1 MTAAA
6 AVSLFASDAEAAAAA
21 ETAAHAEAL
30 GSVADDSSGPPD
42 VLEAV
47 AALAARLRADRL
59 DALWRAHRLAR
70 CPLAAMPGGD
80 GAAAAQQAAR
90 LLDVLT
96 GRTLDAG
103 PAAWRR
109 S

>member
-1 MTAAA
+1 
-6 AVSLFASDAEAAAAA
+6 
-21 ETAAHAEAL
+21 
-30 GSVADDSSGPPD
+30 

-59 DALWRAHRLAR
+59 DALWRAHRLGC
-70 CPLAAMPGGD
+70 CPLAALPGGE

-96 GRTLDAG
+96 CRTAGRTLDAG
-103 PAAWRR
+103 AARWRR
-109 S
+109 